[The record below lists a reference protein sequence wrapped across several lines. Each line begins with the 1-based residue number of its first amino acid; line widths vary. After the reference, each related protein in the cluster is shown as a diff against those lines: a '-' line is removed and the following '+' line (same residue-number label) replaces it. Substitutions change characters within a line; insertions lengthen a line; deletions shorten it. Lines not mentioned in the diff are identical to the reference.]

1 MPPWRGLSARVTPTW
16 GQEVGAT
23 GCVVL
28 SLPWKLGILGPQVAP
43 VSGQTQCT
51 VWAPSSGLAGVGCQ
65 VLRFP
70 SVKWELVGP
79 TR

>member
-1 MPPWRGLSARVTPTW
+1 MTPTW

-28 SLPWKLGILGPQVAP
+28 SLPWKFGILGPKSFLCLGRVGTLSGDHP
-43 VSGQTQCT
+43 VDQLG
-51 VWAPSSGLAGVGCQ
+51 WGCQ

-70 SVKWELVGP
+70 PIKWELVGP

>member
-1 MPPWRGLSARVTPTW
+1 M
-16 GQEVGAT
+16 
-23 GCVVL
+23 VL
-28 SLPWKLGILGPQVAP
+28 SLPWKFGILGPKSFLCLDRLGTQSGDHP
-43 VSGQTQCT
+43 VDQLGS
-51 VWAPSSGLAGVGCQ
+51 GCQ